1 LNIYDKYYKLLESII
16 THPCLKTLQELPL
29 FFRQPTEQTRYFK
42 EIMKEF
48 SQNGSVLSFNL
59 VLLKLKNKK
68 YGPGKN
74 MIKEQMIQK
83 DIRSIFQMVDKYYH
97 YD

>member
-1 LNIYDKYYKLLESII
+1 
-16 THPCLKTLQELPL
+16 
-29 FFRQPTEQTRYFK
+29 
-42 EIMKEF
+42 MKEF